1 MTYLVTGATGKAGRE
16 VVARLQRGGHPVRAL
31 TRDARRAGLAG
42 VEVVEG
48 DLTRPETLETAFKG
62 VTGVHLL
69 TIGGDDYATLTTGP
83 EIVRLAAEAG
93 VRRISVLWNG
103 FWGPVEQAVAT
114 SGLEWTVLEATDFYA
129 NTFTWAE
136 RLRTSGL
143 LDEPYADVPTAG
155 VDEADVGAVSA
166 AVLTS
171 EGHGGQRY
179 TVTGP
184 EVLSPRDKLRI
195 LGDAVGQ
202 RFTFDELTR
211 QQALDRYSAAGMDP
225 EMAEFLLDWHGNP
238 PAAATRVSPVVE
250 RLLGRPPRAFASW
263 AAENAASFR

>member
-1 MTYLVTGATGKAGRE
+1 MTFLVTGATGKAGGE
-16 VVARLQRGGHPVRAL
+16 VVAHLRRGGHPVRAL
-31 TRDARRAGLAG
+31 TRDARRAGLTG

-69 TIGGDDYATLTTGP
+69 TVGGDDYATLTTGP
-83 EIVRLAAEAG
+83 EIVRLATEAG

-114 SGLEWTVLEATDFYA
+114 SGLEWTVLEATDFHA

-136 RLRTSGL
+136 RLRTSGV
-143 LDEPYADVPTAG
+143 LDEAFADVPTAG

-166 AVLTS
+166 AVLAS
-171 EGHGGQRY
+171 GGHGGRRY
-179 TVTGP
+179 PVTGP

-211 QQALDRYSAAGMDP
+211 RQALDRYVAGGMDV
-225 EMAEFLLDWHGNP
+225 EMAEFLLDWHGHP
-238 PAAATRVSPVVE
+238 PAAATRVSPVVQDV
-250 RLLGRPPRAFASW
+250 LGRPPRGFVAW